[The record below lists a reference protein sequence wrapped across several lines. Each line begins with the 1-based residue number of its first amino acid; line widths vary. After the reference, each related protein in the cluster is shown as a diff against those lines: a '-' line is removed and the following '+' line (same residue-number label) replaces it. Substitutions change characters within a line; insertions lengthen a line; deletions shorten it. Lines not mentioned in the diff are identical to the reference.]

1 LIGAP
6 LRADAILESIMPRAK
21 KSKSKARKPAAAKR
35 SAKKTKASSA
45 QRKPIEIYYWPTPN
59 GHKVTMMCEECG
71 LPYTIKPVNIAR
83 GDQFKPEF
91 LKISPNNRMPAIIDP
106 EGPGGRPISVF
117 ESGAILQYLGRKT
130 GKFYP
135 ADERKRVEVEE
146 WTFWQM
152 ANLGPMA
159 GQVNHFLRYAPE
171 RLEYPT
177 NRYVNECRRLYGILE
192 KRLATR
198 KFICGELSIADFAS
212 IGWARGIER
221 QGQDPKEFPNV
232 MRWIADMQA
241 RPATARAL
249 AIKIEDYGKV
259 DIATDKEAWKLLFTQ
274 GARN

>member
-1 LIGAP
+1 
-6 LRADAILESIMPRAK
+6 MPRAK
-21 KSKSKARKPAAAKR
+21 KSKSKSKARKPAAARR
-35 SAKKTKASSA
+35 SAKKTKASSV

-59 GHKVTMMCEECG
+59 GHKITIMTEECG

-146 WTFWQM
+146 WVYWQM

-171 RLEYPT
+171 RIEYAT

-192 KRLATR
+192 KRLASR
-198 KFICGELSIADFAS
+198 KFICGEVSIADFAS

-232 MRWIADMQA
+232 MRWIAGHAGATGDGPRA
-241 RPATARAL
+241 RDQDRGLRQGRYRDRQGSVETSVHARCAQLTPLRQRQTAC
-249 AIKIEDYGKV
+249 
-259 DIATDKEAWKLLFTQ
+259 
-274 GARN
+274 

>member
-1 LIGAP
+1 M
-6 LRADAILESIMPRAK
+6 RADAILEASMPRAK
-21 KSKSKARKPAAAKR
+21 KSKSKSKVRKPAAARR
-35 SAKKTKASSA
+35 SAKKTKASSV

-59 GHKVTMMCEECG
+59 GHKITIMTEECG
-71 LPYTIKPVNIAR
+71 LPYTVKPVNIAR

-135 ADERKRVEVEE
+135 VDERKRVEVEE
-146 WTFWQM
+146 WVYWQM

-171 RLEYPT
+171 RIEYAT

-192 KRLATR
+192 KRLASR
-198 KFICGELSIADFAS
+198 KFICGEVSIADFAS

-232 MRWIADMQA
+232 MRWIADMQS

-274 GARN
+274 GARS

>member
-1 LIGAP
+1 
-6 LRADAILESIMPRAK
+6 LRADHILEPPMRRAK
-21 KSKSKARKPAAAKR
+21 RSKSKSKARKSSAARRPARRAKAA
-35 SAKKTKASSA
+35 SA

-59 GHKVTMMCEECG
+59 GHKITIMTEECG

-91 LKISPNNRMPAIIDP
+91 LKIAPNNRMPAIIDP

-146 WTFWQM
+146 WLFWQM

-171 RLEYPT
+171 KLPYAM
-177 NRYVNECRRLYGILE
+177 NRYTNECRRLYGVME

-198 KFICGELSIADFAS
+198 KFICGDVSIADFAC
-212 IGWARGIER
+212 IGWARGLER
-221 QGQDPKEFPNV
+221 QGQDKSEFPNV